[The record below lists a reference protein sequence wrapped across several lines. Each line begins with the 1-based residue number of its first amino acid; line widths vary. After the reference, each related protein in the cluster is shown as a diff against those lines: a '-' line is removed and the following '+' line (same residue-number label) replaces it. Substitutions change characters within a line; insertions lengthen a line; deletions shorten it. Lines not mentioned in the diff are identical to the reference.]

1 MNCGKVQKLQVQ
13 NFRNLNSDIFEFVSG
28 INCIFGKNG
37 NGKTNLLEAIYFLTN
52 KKSFRKNTSFP
63 QMMNIEGDKPEIIIQ
78 SVFDFEG
85 DPSAYSIRWSDKLE
99 ERFWNSKPEK
109 TKTPSASVFVNP
121 FDSYS
126 FHTSGTF
133 RRQWMDSHLGQL
145 DPEYKKVLNR
155 FQKAIKFRN
164 SILSATR
171 YIKDYPA
178 QLKAIDLQVCEYS
191 EIITKKRADF
201 LQNLNNFIS
210 PTFKAIFAEEHQ
222 LKLELDSMF
231 LHWNAAKIYDFYR
244 SQERI
249 DVEAQVTQ
257 VGIHRDDYIFS
268 FDGLNSFEF
277 CSLGQQK
284 MSFLSL
290 IFGFIELFESKF
302 NSYPI
307 VLIDDVSGELDG
319 QRWKNLVQY
328 LEQKSFQ
335 VLITTANENFKK
347 ELENIKHSRTFF
359 LDQGTLSSNQG

>member
-1 MNCGKVQKLQVQ
+1 MNCGKIQKLQVQ
-13 NFRNLNSDIFEFVSG
+13 NFRNLNSNVFEFVSG
-28 INCIFGKNG
+28 INCIFGQNG
-37 NGKTNLLEAIYFLTN
+37 NGKTNLLEAIYFITN

-63 QMMNIEGDKPEIIIQ
+63 QMMNIEGGKPEIILQ
-78 SVFDFEG
+78 SVFDMDG
-85 DPSAYSIRWSDKLE
+85 DIQSYSIRWSDKLE
-99 ERFWNSKPEK
+99 ERFFNSKPEK
-109 TKTPSASVFVNP
+109 SKTPSSSVFVNP

-126 FHTSGTF
+126 FHISGTF
-133 RRQWMDSHLGQL
+133 RRQWMDSHLSQL
-145 DPEYKKVLNR
+145 DPAYKQVLNR

-164 SILSATR
+164 SILSSVR

-178 QLKAIDLQVCEYS
+178 QLKAIDLQVSEYS
-191 EIITKKRADF
+191 EVITSKRVEF
-201 LQNLNNFIS
+201 LNNLNNFVS

-231 LHWNAAKIYDFYR
+231 VNWNAGKIYDFYR
-244 SQERI
+244 SQEHT
-249 DVEAQVTQ
+249 DVTSGLTQ
-257 VGIHRDDYIFS
+257 VGVHRDDYIFS
-268 FDGLNSFEF
+268 FNGLNSFEF

-290 IFGFIELFESKF
+290 IFGFIELFKAKF
-302 NSYPI
+302 DSYPI

-347 ELENIKHSRTFF
+347 ELENIKFSRTFF